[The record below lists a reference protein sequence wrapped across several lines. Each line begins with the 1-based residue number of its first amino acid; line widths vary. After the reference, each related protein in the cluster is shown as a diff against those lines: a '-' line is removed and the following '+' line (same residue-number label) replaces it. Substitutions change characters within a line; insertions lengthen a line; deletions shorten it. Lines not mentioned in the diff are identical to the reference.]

1 MLCNVTL
8 PSCCHIFHL
17 NIYLDIVYVFV
28 SWPGLLFHILC
39 VYSLMVGGQL
49 VIHLLSKSW
58 ISEWS
63 LILSFFFFFGKL
75 HEFPT
80 QLDFAVIAFLSS
92 CWLYKITSQCFMFN
106 MVFFHMKCGA
116 VLFVYFKVIRMI
128 FFGFIIFVPLFY
140 LYLHFKIETFNPF
153 ILQNL

>member
-58 ISEWS
+58 IFEWR
-63 LILSFFFFFGKL
+63 LILSFCYFVVLIFLTCVLQTSVQPPPPFFYSFW
-75 HEFPT
+75 T
-80 QLDFAVIAFLSS
+80 QFDFAVIAFWTRL
-92 CWLYKITSQCFMFN
+92 LTIEDHIAMFRGRGTTHTHTLISWSALN
-106 MVFFHMKCGA
+106 
-116 VLFVYFKVIRMI
+116 
-128 FFGFIIFVPLFY
+128 
-140 LYLHFKIETFNPF
+140 
-153 ILQNL
+153 